1 MNLKSLLTLALLIAS
16 PLTLAANHTGTIL
29 EAMTS
34 GGYTYAKITE
44 NDKNFWIAGPSASVK
59 VGDVVSFSEQMNMPN
74 FTSKSLNRT
83 FKSLMFVG
91 SITPGNSV
99 SSTGPATLHTKTSPS
114 KTATPIAKFSKAED
128 GYTVAELFSRK
139 AELMGKAIKVRG
151 QVVKVSNNIMNKNW
165 IHIQDGTGAPGTND
179 IIFLTKSTNT
189 TVGDIVLA
197 HGTLTTDKDFGYGY
211 KYAVIVENASFEID
225 K

>member
-1 MNLKSLLTLALLIAS
+1 MNLKPLLTLALLIAS

-29 EAMTS
+29 ESMTS
-34 GGYTYAKITE
+34 GGYTYAKIME
-44 NDKNFWIAGPSASVK
+44 NGKDFWIAGPSASVK
-59 VGDVVSFSEQMNMPN
+59 VGDIVSFSEQMSMPN

-91 SITPGNSV
+91 GITQGNSV
-99 SSTGPATLHTKTSPS
+99 SSTGSATPHTKTSPS
-114 KTATPIAKFSKAED
+114 KTVTPIAKLSKADD
-128 GYTVAELFSRK
+128 GYTVAELFNRK

-165 IHIQDGTGAPGTND
+165 IHIQDGTGELGTND
-179 IIFLTKSTNT
+179 IIFLTKSTTT

-211 KYAVIVENASFEID
+211 KYEVIVENASFETD
-225 K
+225 E